1 MRVALISDIHGN
13 AIALEAVLEDIQQE
27 NVDAIICLGDI
38 ATIGP
43 EPLKVLK
50 IIQDLNIPC
59 VRGNHDAALLQPDQA
74 AAYHI
79 PPPLQPV
86 LDWCAVQIS
95 PSSREFLKNLPPIY
109 SFNLSEKHTLLCFHG
124 SPDCFTD
131 KLLATTPPEALNN
144 FLQDHTASVMACG
157 HTHLQMLRQHEST
170 LLINPGSVGQ
180 PFLNTP
186 IPGNP
191 PVLMQWAEYAI
202 VQANNGKLNVDLRRI
217 PYNITA
223 LRQAIIDSG
232 IPLRDWWLQQYN
244 SH

>member
-27 NVDAIICLGDI
+27 NINTIICLGDI

-43 EPLKVLK
+43 EPLKVLE

-59 VRGNHDAALLQPDQA
+59 VMGNHDAALLQPEKSAD
-74 AAYHI
+74 YHI
-79 PPPLQPV
+79 ASPLQPV
-86 LDWCAVQIS
+86 LEWCAARVS
-95 PSSREFLKNLPPIY
+95 PADREFLAKLPLVY
-109 SFNLSEKHTLLCFHG
+109 SQPLSEQHALFCFHG
-124 SPDCFTD
+124 SPNSNTD
-131 KLLATTPPEALNN
+131 NLLATTPSDRLTALLSEHN
-144 FLQDHTASVMACG
+144 ASVMACG
-157 HTHLQMLRQHEST
+157 HTHIQMLRQHDST

-217 PYNITA
+217 PYSIPA
-223 LRQAIIDSG
+223 LRKAIIDSG